1 MFSFSKSPNRL
12 HIIVEKPRSRR
23 SYFESYRCC
32 GVSRTS
38 FIDIHKRCMVSDN
51 ADAREAPFS
60 GGRLEKFLFAKKKTP
75 KPFIDLLLG

>member
-1 MFSFSKSPNRL
+1 
-12 HIIVEKPRSRR
+12 
-23 SYFESYRCC
+23 
-32 GVSRTS
+32 
-38 FIDIHKRCMVSDN
+38 MVSDN